1 MCFRPADAS
10 AAGPSACPSC
20 GKTIQS
26 MGGIALKKCPF
37 CGVEFPEAPA
47 SPKPAASASPAAP
60 SAPKAPGAPAAPSA
74 PKDPR

>member
-10 AAGPSACPSC
+10 ASGPSACPSC

-37 CGVEFPEAPA
+37 CGEPLGET
-47 SPKPAASASPAAP
+47 PAAP
-60 SAPKAPGAPAAPSA
+60 APGAPAAPAPGAPAAPGAPKAPGAPTPSE
-74 PKDPR
+74 

>member
-10 AAGPSACPSC
+10 ATGPSACPSC

-37 CGVEFPEAPA
+37 CGVALSDAPA
-47 SPKPAASASPAAP
+47 PAAPSAP
-60 SAPKAPGAPAAPSA
+60 SAPKAPGAPGAQGGPSE
-74 PKDPR
+74 PKVGQ